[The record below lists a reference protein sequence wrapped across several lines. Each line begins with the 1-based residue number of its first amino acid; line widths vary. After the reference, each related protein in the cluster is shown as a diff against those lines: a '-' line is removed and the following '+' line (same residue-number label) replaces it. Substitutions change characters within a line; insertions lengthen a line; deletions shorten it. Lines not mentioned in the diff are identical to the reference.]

1 VRLSD
6 PDLVNDAF
14 GEAHMVDAVLAR
26 MFLALKREEGQAM
39 AEYGIIL
46 ALIAAVVI
54 ALLVTLGGQI
64 KDALQTV
71 VDAL

>member
-1 VRLSD
+1 MLEFAIQWIKD
-6 PDLVNDAF
+6 NY
-14 GEAHMVDAVLAR
+14 
-26 MFLALKREEGQAM
+26 KREEGQAM

-54 ALLVTLGGQI
+54 LLLVTLGGKV

-71 VDAL
+71 VNAL

>member
-1 VRLSD
+1 MLE
-6 PDLVNDAF
+6 F
-14 GEAHMVDAVLAR
+14 AVQWVKDNI
-26 MFLALKREEGQAM
+26 KREEGQAM

-64 KDALQTV
+64 KNALQTV
-71 VDAL
+71 VNAL

>member
-1 VRLSD
+1 MI
-6 PDLVNDAF
+6 N
-14 GEAHMVDAVLAR
+14 AVLVRAY
-26 MFLALKREEGQAM
+26 LALKREEGQAM

-54 ALLVTLGGQI
+54 VLLVTLGGQI
-64 KDALQTV
+64 KSALQSV

>member
-1 VRLSD
+1 MLKFAIQWIKD
-6 PDLVNDAF
+6 NY
-14 GEAHMVDAVLAR
+14 
-26 MFLALKREEGQAM
+26 KREEGQAM

-64 KDALQTV
+64 KNALQTV
-71 VDAL
+71 VNAL